1 MSLSLRLR
9 QRKEMRQRQIMVCG
23 VCRLEADHIDWNLL
37 DDDQPASD
45 MEAVSWYRE
54 NQPTELEWFL
64 WKVANGRCPG
74 CTQVLCSGQ
83 VPDKYIKRWVKIN
96 ADTIVQEAK
105 LKLTEVSDEYQRA

>member
-1 MSLSLRLR
+1 M
-9 QRKEMRQRQIMVCG
+9 MCG
-23 VCRLEADHIDWNLL
+23 VCGERATDFDWNLL
-37 DDDQPASD
+37 DDDQPPSN

-105 LKLTEVSDEYQRA
+105 LKLTGVSDG